1 MKASRQTAP
10 SSSNPAPHATS
21 QPAFGPASVRGGH
34 HAAAAALR
42 NHIIQR
48 KLTVGDPNDLY
59 EQEADRVADQVLRMP
74 DPVLTRRGIDRTA
87 IQPLSIQRLCKECEQ
102 EEELQRQRQRQRQ
115 RQSLA
120 NDAGSS
126 GLETVATTLRQ
137 SGRPLD
143 PPARAFF
150 EPRFG
155 VDFSAVRIHTNTQAS
170 ESARSVNALAYTVG
184 HNVVFNSGQYAPQS
198 DAGRRLL
205 AHELTHVLQ
214 QGGIRSSDTPTNVQH
229 LSARPRCLARQ
240 AVPPAAAPIP
250 ILTITR
256 QGSTGNT
263 FVSSETI
270 SFAAQ
275 LTGVPNAADLVN
287 QVSWTVRSVSANSGT
302 GSPPTATS
310 KSQFSFKPN
319 PTNRPTTGSRSAN
332 APIQIAVDAQ
342 ASGATTSANLEQDE
356 ADIIRQEYVDFG
368 ATPPGR
374 GSLVSP
380 ANANFNVGN
389 YSLIVDNGLAAAL
402 STTVAKFQQLTQAA
416 AQPAPAAAAVAPAA
430 PTAAAAAPVAAPAP
444 PAAPSAPVPA
454 ISVESGYRNP
464 RRNVAAGSK
473 FPVTS
478 RHVWGSALDLSVAGA
493 DALLWQR
500 LRNAG
505 ASAGTSI
512 CEDGPT
518 QKECNDASVDHVHVQ
533 W

>member
-1 MKASRQTAP
+1 MKASRQTPP
-10 SSSNPAPHATS
+10 SSSNRAPHATS
-21 QPAFGPASVRGGH
+21 EPAFGPATVRGGH
-34 HAAAAALR
+34 HAAPAALR

-48 KLTVGDPNDLY
+48 KLTVSNPNDLY

-74 DPVLTRRGIDRTA
+74 DPALTQRGIDRTA

-102 EEELQRQRQRQRQ
+102 EEELQRQPQGR
-115 RQSLA
+115 A

-137 SGRPLD
+137 SGRLLD
-143 PPARAFF
+143 PPTRAFF

-170 ESARSVNALAYTVG
+170 ESARAVNALAYTVG

-198 DAGRRLL
+198 EAGRRLL

-214 QGGIRSSDTPTNVQH
+214 QGGIRSSDTPSNVQH
-229 LSARPRCLARQ
+229 LGARPRCLARQ
-240 AVPPAAAPIP
+240 AVPPAAAPTP

-275 LTGVPNAADLVN
+275 VTGVPNAADLIN

-302 GSPPTATS
+302 GSPATATS

-389 YSLIVDNGLAAAL
+389 YSLIVDNGLATAL

-416 AQPAPAAAAVAPAA
+416 AQPAAAAVAPTA
-430 PTAAAAAPVAAPAP
+430 PTAAAAAPVAAPVP
-444 PAAPSAPVPA
+444 PTAPSAPVPA

-464 RRNVAAGSK
+464 RRNVAAGSN

-478 RHVWGSALDLSVAGA
+478 RHVWGSALDLSVTGA